1 MEPQTAIEAAN
12 AALSKII
19 ADAAKEKDEND
30 QPKKPASLTWGRAWT
45 SAYRAENEN
54 ELPSEADL
62 QQAHHDLYGRKMQVG
77 TVAKVF
83 GRLTSA
89 EAREMSD
96 KLSALA
102 EYLDLDQDKP
112 AAAAKSTQKK
122 VEDMTLAEANS
133 ESKRLMARL
142 TKVQTRIMDLMTAS
156 QGE

>member
-1 MEPQTAIEAAN
+1 MEPQTDIEAAN

-19 ADAAKEKDEND
+19 ADAAND
-30 QPKKPASLTWGRAWT
+30 SKNKSKKPDSLTWGRAWT
-45 SAYRAENEN
+45 RAHRAGNEN
-54 ELPSEADL
+54 KLPSEAEL
-62 QQAHHDLYGRKMQVG
+62 QQAHHDLYGRKMHAT

-112 AAAAKSTQKK
+112 AATAKSTQKK
-122 VEDMTLAEANS
+122 VEDMTGPEALAEMG
-133 ESKRLMARL
+133 RLEAR
-142 TKVQTRIMDLMTAS
+142 TKKLRDHLKALMTAS